1 MGTDNKP
8 RVPRSGSGSTRLR
21 TSRHRDAS
29 ETSAGTPGA
38 GTAEAGVPVA
48 GDTMVEEVARRTP
61 VGEGRT
67 GREPAAPKDSVVKLP
82 RSKRWR
88 RRRNWLIGL
97 GTAVVVIGGLI
108 AAVIFTPIFAVKNIV
123 VDGAKLAS
131 ESTILKELDS
141 LMQVPLPQISTE
153 EVHSLVSD
161 VRQVRDVS
169 IEASPPSTLVV
180 HIEERVPVAVL
191 KDGNDFKLIDEEG
204 TRLATVE
211 DRADAPY
218 PLIDGDQED
227 LGEDIF
233 RATTAVLAALPAD
246 ILGKLE
252 HASADSL
259 DSVELTL
266 ENGKRVLWGNAE
278 RSKLKAKVLGILLEE
293 TKAKPE
299 EGEQLEPQP
308 PIEVYDVSAPKRPV
322 TR

>member
-1 MGTDNKP
+1 M
-8 RVPRSGSGSTRLR
+8 
-21 TSRHRDAS
+21 
-29 ETSAGTPGA
+29 
-38 GTAEAGVPVA
+38 
-48 GDTMVEEVARRTP
+48 EVAAGGTTVDEGP
-61 VGEGRT
+61 VGG
-67 GREPAAPKDSVVKLP
+67 GSASAQDSVVKLP
-82 RSKRWR
+82 RPKRWR

-108 AAVIFTPIFAVKNIV
+108 AAVIFTPIFAVKNIA
-123 VDGAKLAS
+123 VDGTKLAS

-141 LMQVPLPQISTE
+141 LMQVPLPQISTG
-153 EVHSLVSD
+153 EVYSLVSD
-161 VRQVRDVS
+161 VPQVREVS

-204 TRLATVE
+204 TRLATVK
-211 DRADAPY
+211 DRVDAPY

-233 RATTAVLAALPAD
+233 RATTAVLGALPAD

-252 HASADSL
+252 HASAESE
-259 DSVELTL
+259 DSVELSL

-293 TKAKPE
+293 TKAKPA
-299 EGEQLEPQP
+299 EGELLEPQQ
-308 PIEVYDVSAPKRPV
+308 PIEVYDVSAPTRPV

>member
-21 TSRHRDAS
+21 TSRRSQAT
-29 ETSAGTPGA
+29 EPAA
-38 GTAEAGVPVA
+38 GTAEAG
-48 GDTMVEEVARRTP
+48 DTMVEVP
-61 VGEGRT
+61 VSETAVHEG
-67 GREPAAPKDSVVKLP
+67 PAGGGPAPAKDSVVKLP

-108 AAVIFTPIFAVKNIV
+108 AAVIFTPIFAVKNIT
-123 VDGAKLAS
+123 VDGTKLAS
-131 ESTILKELDS
+131 ESTILKKLDP
-141 LMQVPLPQISTE
+141 LMQVPLPQISTG
-153 EVHSLVSD
+153 EVHSLISD
-161 VRQVRDVS
+161 VPQVRDVS

-191 KDGNDFKLIDEEG
+191 KDGNDFKLIDQEG
-204 TRLATVE
+204 TRLATVK

-227 LGEDIF
+227 LGEDLF
-233 RATTAVLAALPAD
+233 RATTAVLSALPSD
-246 ILGKLE
+246 ILRKLE
-252 HASADSL
+252 HASAESV

-266 ENGKRVLWGNAE
+266 DNGKRVLWGNAE
-278 RSKLKAKVLGILLEE
+278 RSKLKAKVLGILLEQ
-293 TKAKPE
+293 TKAKPAP
-299 EGEQLEPQP
+299 GEQLEPQP
-308 PIEVYDVSAPKRPV
+308 PIEVYDVSAPTRPV